1 MVLPINIGI
10 MAVRTDHFKL
20 RAITAG
26 SAGVV
31 SESKRP

>member
-1 MVLPINIGI
+1 MVLPINMGI
-10 MAVRTDHFKL
+10 MAVRRDHFKL

-31 SESKRP
+31 SDSKRP